1 MVRQRSSG
9 SVAYLTTMIYTHVLN
24 RGPSAVKKPHRRD
37 LRSMNSSPAGLSGL
51 YDEICDEL
59 GCEMS
64 RDSTDGGRPVHGH
77 VNGRPT
83 SRFATIRVVDRT
95 ELRCDVPQVQR
106 RYADRASPR
115 PNCS

>member
-24 RGPSAVKKPHRRD
+24 RGPSAVKSPID
-37 LRSMNSSPAGLSGL
+37 TIFGVMNSDPTVLSAL
-51 YDEICDEL
+51 CDGISDGL
-59 GCEMS
+59 GCEMA
-64 RDSTDGGRPVHGH
+64 RDSTGDGRSAHGH
-77 VNGRPT
+77 VSGRPT
-83 SRFATIRVVDRT
+83 SRFVTIRRVDRT
-95 ELRCDVPQVQR
+95 ELRCDDPQVQR